1 MIEVKYFGA
10 VAEKTKC
17 EFEKLSFSEELSL
30 QKLLQDLNEKYEF
43 ESLTFSVAVNQKIV
57 SKISDYT
64 LQTSDI
70 VALLPPFAGG

>member
-17 EFEKLSFSEELSL
+17 AFEKVSFSEISL
-30 QKLLQDLNEKYEF
+30 QELLQDLEEKYKF
-43 ESLTFSVAVNQKIV
+43 ESLSFNVAVNQKIV
-57 SKISDYT
+57 PKASSYT

>member
-17 EFEKLSFSEELSL
+17 EFEKLSFSEEVSL
-30 QKLLQDLNEKYEF
+30 QKLLQDLNEKYAF
-43 ESLTFSVAVNQKIV
+43 ESLTFRVAVNQKIV
-57 SKISDYT
+57 SKTSDYT

>member
-17 EFEKLSFSEELSL
+17 EFERLSFSEVSL
-30 QKLLQDLNEKYEF
+30 QKLLQDLNEKYKF
-43 ESLTFSVAVNQKIV
+43 DSLTFSVAVNQKIV
-57 SKISDYT
+57 SKAADYT
-64 LQTSDI
+64 LQTSDV

>member
-1 MIEVKYFGA
+1 MIEIKYFGA

-17 EFEKLSFSEELSL
+17 EFEKVSFSDISLEE
-30 QKLLQDLNEKYEF
+30 LLQDLEKKYQF
-43 ESLTFSVAVNQKIV
+43 DSLSFSVAINQKIV
-57 SKISDYT
+57 PKGTGYK

>member
-10 VAEKTKC
+10 VAEKTQC
-17 EFEKLSFSEELSL
+17 EFEKVALAEVSL
-30 QKLLQDLNEKYEF
+30 QDLLRDLNEKYQF
-43 ESLTFSVAVNQKIV
+43 ASLSFSVAVNQKIV
-57 SKISDYT
+57 SKAANYQ

>member
-30 QKLLQDLNEKYEF
+30 QKLLQNLEEKYEF

-57 SKISDYT
+57 SKSVDYT

>member
-30 QKLLQDLNEKYEF
+30 QKLLQNLNEKYEF
-43 ESLTFSVAVNQKIV
+43 DSLNFSVAVNQKIV
-57 SKISDYT
+57 SKTSDYT

-70 VALLPPFAGG
+70 IALLPPFAGG

>member
-17 EFEKLSFSEELSL
+17 DFEKLSFSEELSL
-30 QKLLQDLNEKYEF
+30 QKLLQDLNYKYEF

-57 SKISDYT
+57 SKTSDYT

>member
-17 EFEKLSFSEELSL
+17 AFEKVAESTISL
-30 QKLLQDLNEKYEF
+30 QDLLQDLEEKYQF
-43 ESLTFSVAVNQKIV
+43 DSLTFSVAVNQKIIQKTTEFQLK
-57 SKISDYT
+57 SSDV
-64 LQTSDI
+64 

>member
-1 MIEVKYFGA
+1 MIEIKYFGA

-17 EFEKLSFSEELSL
+17 EFEKITSSEISL
-30 QKLLQDLNEKYEF
+30 QELLQDLEEKYQF
-43 ESLTFSVAVNQKIV
+43 NSLSFSVAVNQKIV
-57 SKISDYT
+57 SKASDYT

>member
-17 EFEKLSFSEELSL
+17 SFENVSSSEISL
-30 QKLLQDLNEKYEF
+30 QQLLQDLEVKYQF
-43 ESLTFSVAVNQKIV
+43 DSLSFSVAVNQKIV
-57 SKISDYT
+57 SKTTDYS
-64 LQTSDI
+64 LKTSDI

>member
-30 QKLLQDLNEKYEF
+30 QKLLQDLDEKYQLK
-43 ESLTFSVAVNQKIV
+43 SLSFSIAVNQKIV
-57 SKISDYT
+57 SKSADYDLHT
-64 LQTSDI
+64 NDI
-70 VALLPPFAGG
+70 IALLPPFAGG

>member
-10 VAEKTKC
+10 IAERTKC
-17 EFEKLSFSEELSL
+17 EFEKMSFSEVSL

-43 ESLTFSVAVNQKIV
+43 EALTFSVAVNQKIV
-57 SKISDYT
+57 SKTTDFT
-64 LQTSDI
+64 LQTSDV

>member
-30 QKLLQDLNEKYEF
+30 QKLLQNLNDKYEF
-43 ESLTFSVAVNQKIV
+43 ESLTFSVAINQKIV
-57 SKISDYT
+57 SKTSDYT

>member
-17 EFEKLSFSEELSL
+17 EFEKVTFSEVS
-30 QKLLQDLNEKYEF
+30 LQDLLRNLEEKYQF
-43 ESLTFSVAVNQKIV
+43 NSLSFSVAVNQKIV
-57 SKISDYT
+57 SKTAAYN
-64 LQTSDI
+64 LQTNDI

>member
-1 MIEVKYFGA
+1 MIEIKYFGA

-17 EFEKLSFSEELSL
+17 AFEKIAESDISL
-30 QKLLQDLNEKYEF
+30 QNLLQDLEEKYQF
-43 ESLTFSVAVNQKIV
+43 DSMTFSVAVNQKIIP
-57 SKISDYT
+57 KATDYK

>member
-43 ESLTFSVAVNQKIV
+43 KSLTFSVAVNQKIV
-57 SKISDYT
+57 SKTSDYT

>member
-17 EFEKLSFSEELSL
+17 SLETVSSSEVSL
-30 QKLLQDLNEKYEF
+30 QKLLQDLEEKYQF
-43 ESLTFSVAVNQKIV
+43 ESLSFSVAVNQKIV
-57 SKISDYT
+57 SKTTDYS
-64 LQTSDI
+64 LKTSDI

>member
-17 EFEKLSFSEELSL
+17 EFEKLSFSEVSL

-43 ESLTFSVAVNQKIV
+43 ESLTFNVAVNQKIV
-57 SKISDYT
+57 SKTADFT
-64 LQTSDI
+64 LQTSDV

>member
-17 EFEKLSFSEELSL
+17 ELEKIPFSEVSL
-30 QKLLQDLNEKYEF
+30 QQLLQDLDEKYQF
-43 ESLTFSVAVNQKIV
+43 GSLSFSVAVNQKIMPKATHY
-57 SKISDYT
+57 S

>member
-30 QKLLQDLNEKYEF
+30 QRLLQNLSQKYEF
-43 ESLTFSVAVNQKIV
+43 ESLTFSVAINQKIV
-57 SKISDYT
+57 SKEVDYT
-64 LQTSDI
+64 LKTSDI

>member
-30 QKLLQDLNEKYEF
+30 QKLLQNLNEKYEF
-43 ESLTFSVAVNQKIV
+43 ESLTFSVAVNQKII
-57 SKISDYT
+57 SKSADYT

>member
-17 EFEKLSFSEELSL
+17 EFEKLSFSEEMSL
-30 QKLLQDLNEKYEF
+30 QKLLRDLNEKYEF

-57 SKISDYT
+57 SKSADYT

>member
-17 EFEKLSFSEELSL
+17 SFENVISTEISL
-30 QKLLQDLNEKYEF
+30 HDLLHDLEEKYQF
-43 ESLTFSVAVNQKIV
+43 ESLSFSVAVNQKIV
-57 SKISDYT
+57 SKATDYSLKT
-64 LQTSDI
+64 NDV

>member
-30 QKLLQDLNEKYEF
+30 QKLLQDLNEKYQL
-43 ESLTFSVAVNQKIV
+43 ESLSFSVAVNQKIV
-57 SKISDYT
+57 SKAAEYD
-64 LQTSDI
+64 LQTNDI

>member
-30 QKLLQDLNEKYEF
+30 QKLLQNLNEKYEF
-43 ESLTFSVAVNQKIV
+43 EALTFSVAVNQKIV
-57 SKISDYT
+57 PKAADYT
-64 LQTSDI
+64 LQTNDI